1 MKRRGQDPLADPEA
15 LIRRVYSYVAYVV
28 GDGADADD
36 ITSATMERAL
46 RYRGSYDARKGTP
59 IAWLLGIARSRIAE
73 HPRTPGIETLDD
85 DADIADAGDSD
96 LGAVDRL
103 AVRAAVASLGPRDR
117 ELVALRFG
125 ADLTARQIG
134 SLLDMRA
141 NTVEVALHR
150 ALARLRSHL
159 T

>member
-1 MKRRGQDPLADPEA
+1 MRLRGQDPFADPEP

-28 GDGADADD
+28 GDGADAED

-73 HPRTPGIETLDD
+73 HPRMAAEPLDD
-85 DADIADAGDSD
+85 DADVTEVDDAE

-103 AVRAAVASLGPRDR
+103 ALRAAVASLGPRDR

-134 SLLDMRA
+134 ALLDMRPNA
-141 NTVEVALHR
+141 VDVALHR
-150 ALARLRSHL
+150 ALARLRTL
-159 T
+159 LA